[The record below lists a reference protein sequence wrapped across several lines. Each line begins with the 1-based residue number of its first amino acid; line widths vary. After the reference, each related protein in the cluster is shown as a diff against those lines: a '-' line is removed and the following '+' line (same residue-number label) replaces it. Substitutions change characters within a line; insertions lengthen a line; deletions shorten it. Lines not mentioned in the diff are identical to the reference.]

1 MKANAQTVA
10 EFFYSLDR
18 NLEDVDAFYNKK
30 FGESSRRLKLLQDR
44 YGKATAV
51 PEGVD
56 RDEVEDIMGALLELR
71 GQLRKLQWY
80 GEVNRRGFIKITKK
94 LDKKVPQ
101 ACAQRR
107 YLESKVDPKPFA
119 TNVGLSDAMATINNW
134 LSILGDARVL
144 SDASSSRSSHS
155 IRTVSS
161 KAILSLPPDLLDTVD
176 QAIRNDDALILLELL
191 PEANTGS
198 EDPKGPLFQRLLLN
212 LLQRAISCRA
222 KASIDKLLGEIVSL
236 DQEDDLND
244 RNCIHRL
251 VISIGRSRTAD
262 DTEPSA
268 EGLLVQIDTETK
280 NYITPAA
287 APVLTSQ
294 AYMKKEPADA
304 SILGKDDSSVQ
315 LLDYL
320 LTKLRPAHRSA
331 LNARDTFGRT
341 PLHYAAQYGFV
352 VICQIIIRYMQ
363 SWDQFDVPDGIDSPA
378 WQDAEG
384 WAPLHLSVIG
394 GHPLTTKTLLEAEN
408 WRGATDHKIA
418 VRKHV
423 MKSSAILALATK
435 ANFVV
440 IVDLLVKAGVDINY
454 QDEQGET
461 ALHLAARF
469 GHEKCAKLL
478 LDGTQDQRADTELAE
493 KTFGWTP
500 LFTASVDGCLP
511 IVELLIE
518 AGADLERPD
527 LSGWTPKEHAS
538 LRGHMEIAN
547 KLAALTAAPDLSDS
561 ESSTVASSP
570 PASSFSLADRKSG
583 TSSLNST
590 IKTTEPVKT
599 FGHRYLSNESMVLV
613 SLGSMDMRKAVEA
626 VKLDRI
632 PLADAHSTQLD
643 TALSIVV
650 SASGAN
656 GEPSIIDLP
665 VQDNVSTEPIVF
677 TAVDASKVKLL
688 FDIVPTYAGSKDQI
702 VGRGVAL
709 LSSVKPSVGS
719 KRITLQGDNI
729 VPIIAANTL
738 EIIGSVNFNFLIIT
752 PFTHPNM
759 SITENQTYWKS
770 MTSTMVIGHRGEFT
784 LGFSSLIVSL
794 TPVKVWER
802 TWQQGSRCNWGRIRF
817 R

>member
-1 MKANAQTVA
+1 M
-10 EFFYSLDR
+10 
-18 NLEDVDAFYNKK
+18 
-30 FGESSRRLKLLQDR
+30 
-44 YGKATAV
+44 
-51 PEGVD
+51 PEGID
-56 RDEVEDIMGALLELR
+56 RDEVEDLMGALLELR

-94 LDKKVPQ
+94 LDKKVPY
-101 ACAQRR
+101 ACAQCR

-119 TNVGLSDAMATINNW
+119 TNVGLSDATNTINNW
-134 LSILGDARVL
+134 LSTLGDAKVL

-155 IRTVSS
+155 IRRVSS
-161 KAILSLPPDLLDTVD
+161 KAILNLPPGLLDTVD
-176 QAIRNDDALILLELL
+176 QAIRNDDASILLELL

-198 EDPKGPLFQRLLLN
+198 EDLKGPLFQRLSLN
-212 LLQRAISCRA
+212 LLQRAISCQS
-222 KASIDKLLGEIVSL
+222 KACVDKLLDQVTSL
-236 DQEDDLND
+236 DEEDDIND

-251 VISIGRSRTAD
+251 VITIGRSKTAD
-262 DTEPSA
+262 DTEPSTD
-268 EGLLVQIDTETK
+268 GMLQIPTEAT

-287 APVLTSQ
+287 PPVLTSQ
-294 AYMKKEPADA
+294 AYMKKGPDGVN
-304 SILGKDDSSVQ
+304 ILGNDDKSVQ
-315 LLDYL
+315 LLEFL
-320 LTKLRPAHRSA
+320 LSRLRPEHRSA
-331 LNARDTFGRT
+331 LKARDTYGRT

-352 VICQIIIRYMQ
+352 IICQIIIRHMQ
-363 SWDQFDVPDGIDSPA
+363 SWGQFNVTDGIDAPV

-408 WRGATDHKIA
+408 WRGTADHKFA

-423 MKSSAILALATK
+423 SKSSAVLALATK

-440 IVDLLVKAGVDINY
+440 IVDLLVGAGVDINY

-461 ALHLAARF
+461 ALHVAARF

-478 LDGTQDQRADTELAE
+478 LDGTQDQRADTEIAE

-500 LFTASVDGCLP
+500 IFIASVDGHLQ
-511 IVELLIE
+511 IVKLLID

-527 LSGWTPKEHAS
+527 LSGWTSKEHAS
-538 LRGHMEIAN
+538 LRGHMDIAK
-547 KLAALTAAPDLSDS
+547 KLAAFTTAPDTSNS
-561 ESSTVASSP
+561 EPSTVASSSP
-570 PASSFSLADRKSG
+570 PSSLSLTDRKSG
-583 TSSLNST
+583 ASNVNGP

-599 FGHRYLSNESMVLV
+599 FGHRYLTNGSMVLV

-650 SASGAN
+650 SASGAI

-665 VQDNVSTEPIVF
+665 VQDNVSTDPIVF
-677 TAVDASKVKLL
+677 TTVDASKVKLL

-709 LSSVKPSVGS
+709 LSSVKPSLGS
-719 KRITLQGDNI
+719 KRITLQGDNT
-729 VPIIAANTL
+729 VPIMAANTL
-738 EIIGSVNFNFLIIT
+738 EVIGSVNFNFLIIT

-759 SITENQTYWKS
+759 SITENQTYWRS
-770 MTSTMVIGHRGEFT
+770 MTSTMVIGHRGDLAFVF
-784 LGFSSLIVSL
+784 LSFGVSL
-794 TPVKVWER
+794 TAVKVWVR
-802 TWQQGSRCNWGRIRF
+802 TWRLGSRCNLERTRF